1 MPALLAE
8 VCAHIER
15 RIPFAQRGRIA
26 RSAEK
31 PAGHAGPVDV
41 RPGLAAALALAV
53 SAAFAEAPMV
63 TDDAGTLAKGGYKVE
78 FEWAREGS
86 VRGPALGFGFAPVEH
101 LEIGLVVAR
110 ASDHATVPSTA
121 ERATGLSFKWVPLTW
136 GETTAG
142 LKLELANTRPDGAPR
157 VRDTA
162 LTLLLTHRYDGGH
175 AVHLNLGHAVARPQ
189 GGPSQSVNTWSIGG
203 EWALSPTVSLTGDLF
218 GDSGPGDTGRQ
229 LGLRWRVQEG
239 VALSI
244 GLGRQ
249 NGQNL
254 VRAVAAWEF

>member
-1 MPALLAE
+1 MPIRPSL
-8 VCAHIER
+8 R
-15 RIPFAQRGRIA
+15 PAQQ
-26 RSAEK
+26 
-31 PAGHAGPVDV
+31 
-41 RPGLAAALALAV
+41 LAAAVLAL
-53 SAAFAEAPMV
+53 SAPWCQAEAPMV
-63 TDDAGTLAKGGYKVE
+63 TDDAGTLAQGGYKVE
-78 FEWAREGS
+78 FEWAHEGS
-86 VRGPALGFGFAPVEH
+86 VRGPTLGFGFAPVES
-101 LEIGLVVAR
+101 LEIGLSLAR
-110 ASDHATVPSTA
+110 ASDRATVPSTT
-121 ERATGLSFKWVPLTW
+121 ERATGLSFKWVPLKW

-157 VRDTA
+157 VRDSA

-203 EWALSPTVSLTGDLF
+203 EWALSPTVSVTGDLF
-218 GDSGPGDTGRQ
+218 GDSAPGDTGRQ

-249 NGQNL
+249 NGQSL
-254 VRAVAAWEF
+254 ARVVGAWEF

>member
-1 MPALLAE
+1 MNPITPLMP
-8 VCAHIER
+8 HSR
-15 RIPFAQRGRIA
+15 W
-26 RSAEK
+26 
-31 PAGHAGPVDV
+31 
-41 RPGLAAALALAV
+41 LAAALSLWCAG
-53 SAAFAEAPMV
+53 AFAEAPMV
-63 TDDAGTLAKGGYKVE
+63 TDDAGTLGKGGYKVE

-121 ERATGLSFKWVPLTW
+121 ERTTGLSFKWVPLTW

-142 LKLELANTRPDGAPR
+142 LKLELANARPDGAPR

-175 AVHLNLGHAVARPQ
+175 AVHLNLGPAVARPQ

-254 VRAVAAWEF
+254 GRAVAAWEF